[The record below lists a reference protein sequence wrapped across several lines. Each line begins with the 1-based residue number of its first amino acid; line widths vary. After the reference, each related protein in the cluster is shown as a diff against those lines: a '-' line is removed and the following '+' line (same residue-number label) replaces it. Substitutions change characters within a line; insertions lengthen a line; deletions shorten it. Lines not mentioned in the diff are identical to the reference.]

1 MSRDRAERYQGLT
14 LSVRQQ
20 QPATLCSSFTQIG
33 IADMFFVIRR
43 WREYFGHDK
52 YSAEFS

>member
-52 YSAEFS
+52 YSAENS